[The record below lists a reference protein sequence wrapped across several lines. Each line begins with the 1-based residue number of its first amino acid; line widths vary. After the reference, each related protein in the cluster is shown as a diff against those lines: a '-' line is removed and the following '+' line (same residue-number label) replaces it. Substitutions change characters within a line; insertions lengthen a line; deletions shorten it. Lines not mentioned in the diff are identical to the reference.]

1 MKKLVALAMAAT
13 FVVAACSSS
22 TEDAVDT
29 YCDDLGTLQ
38 TSLQEVGNL
47 SATSS
52 VDDVNAVADDIKSAY
67 DDVVS
72 SADGVD
78 NAVVSEVEA
87 AQKTFSDSVDAIS
100 GDASV
105 ADALTQLQAAE
116 DAYASSV
123 NAALAKVSC
132 SS

>member
-1 MKKLVALAMAAT
+1 MKKLVALAVAAT

-22 TEDAVDT
+22 TEDAVGT

-38 TSLQEVGNL
+38 TSLQEVGTL

-52 VDDVNAVADDIKSAY
+52 VDDVNAVADDIQSAY

-78 NAVVSEVEA
+78 DAVVSEIQA
-87 AQKTFSDSVDAIS
+87 AQDTFADSVNGIS

-105 ADALTQLQAAE
+105 ADALSQLQAAE
-116 DAYASSV
+116 ETYNASV
-123 NAALAKVSC
+123 DAALAKVDC
-132 SS
+132 P